1 MPTQTQNTHQLH
13 YQVSETRFKQR
24 QGLETILA
32 QHYTPEK
39 LEMCFMQENSVT
51 QVVVENITE
60 GNRDTTESVV
70 NITED
75 ISENTISDS
84 GDRNPRVLPSTKHSS
99 CPPVKYLSLLQII
112 CLVTTLLVTI

>member
-1 MPTQTQNTHQLH
+1 M
-13 YQVSETRFKQR
+13 
-24 QGLETILA
+24 ETILA

-60 GNRDTTESVV
+60 GNRDNTDSVV

-84 GDRNPRVLPSTKHSS
+84 GDRNPRVLPSSKHSS
-99 CPPVKYLSLLQII
+99 SSTVNFLSLLQLI
-112 CLVTTLLVTI
+112 CLVTTLLVRV